1 LHDWPDAITN
11 YEKFLSVAE
20 GKYPD
25 QEWQAK
31 HRLIA
36 IDPKRKK

>member
-1 LHDWPDAITN
+1 LRDVKHAREAYHSFLDAAN
-11 YEKFLSVAE
+11 

-36 IDPKRKK
+36 LEPKR